1 MKKQLL
7 ALAVIA
13 VATGAA
19 ASTALSDAP
28 PVGPLP
34 DGPTKTVSLAAGR
47 IFEATLP
54 KPAARGR
61 VWRIAR
67 AYDSSVVR
75 QVREGETARAVWVT
89 FRAVAPGATTVVFAL
104 TRGETRHAEA
114 ARRFRLVVTKR
125 STGSCPRDL
134 LPLPADPIGPA
145 AAAALAADSAK
156 NAPQVTGAVIASKD
170 VQRGPQVKTRCGSVV
185 SRRTVVVYITDRAL
199 LPSQSLSQRVVFVG
213 RTTHGYRVWGRAH

>member
-13 VATGAA
+13 VATGAV

-34 DGPTKTVSLAAGR
+34 NGPTKTVSVATGGT
-47 IFEATLP
+47 FEATLP

-75 QVREGETARAVWVT
+75 EVRE
-89 FRAVAPGATTVVFAL
+89 
-104 TRGETRHAEA
+104 GETRHAEA

-156 NAPQVTGAVIASKD
+156 NAPQVTGAVIASRD
-170 VQRGPQVKTRCGSVV
+170 VKRGPQVKTQCGSDVW
-185 SRRTVVVYITDRAL
+185 RRTVVVYITDRAL